1 MSDEGIV
8 QLGGVFVE
16 LKERRGKK
24 KQKRIR
30 KKKTLHMKNLLNQ
43 IPSCKKL
50 YLIKSNYLNTNE
62 RKGKNNKIKQQKHM
76 INICNC

>member
-16 LKERRGKK
+16 LKERREKE

-30 KKKTLHMKNLLNQ
+30 KKKKENNLHMKNLLSQ
-43 IPSCKKL
+43 IPSCKSF
-50 YLIKSNYLNTNE
+50 I
-62 RKGKNNKIKQQKHM
+62 
-76 INICNC
+76 

>member
-16 LKERRGKK
+16 LKERRGEK

-30 KKKTLHMKNLLNQ
+30 KKNNNPPHE
-43 IPSCKKL
+43 
-50 YLIKSNYLNTNE
+50 KST
-62 RKGKNNKIKQQKHM
+62 
-76 INICNC
+76 